1 MKSSTAKVDVITGSM
16 NQSDDHLMTTYKR
29 LPVAFARGEGAWL
42 WDAAGKQYLDA
53 ISGIAVTGLGH
64 AHPELTKALSEQ
76 AGRLLHT
83 SNLFEIPLQEEL
95 AARLCRLAGMER
107 AFFCNS
113 GAEANEAALKLAR
126 RYGHEKGIEAPTVI
140 VMEGAFHGRTLA
152 TLSATGNRKVQAGFE
167 PLVAGFRR
175 VPYDDLDAVAQV
187 AQHANDVVAV
197 LVEPIQ
203 GEGGVVIPKSGYLKG
218 LREICDRHGW
228 LLMLDEIQTGMCRTG
243 RWFAF
248 QHEDIQPDVLTLAK
262 GLGNGIP
269 IGACLARGAAAGIL
283 VPGSHGSTFGGNP
296 FACRAALTVVDI
308 LERGDY
314 ARQAADTGASLFAE
328 LVRVIGPCPDV
339 RAVRG
344 VGMMIGVELTRP
356 GGELVCLALERGLIV
371 NLTADRV
378 VRLLPPL
385 VLTRTQANL
394 LVARLALA
402 LREFGEKK

>member
-1 MKSSTAKVDVITGSM
+1 M

-95 AARLCRLAGMER
+95 AVRLCRLAGMDR

-126 RYGHEKGIEAPTVI
+126 RYGHEQGVEAPAVI

-175 VPYDDLDAVAQV
+175 VPYNDLDAVAQV

-203 GEGGVVIPKSGYLKG
+203 GEGGVIIPTPGYLKG

-243 RWFAF
+243 RWFAY
-248 QHEDIQPDVLTLAK
+248 QHEEIQPDVITLAK
-262 GLGNGIP
+262 GLGNGVP
-269 IGACLARGAAAGIL
+269 IGACLGRGAAAQIL

-308 LERGDY
+308 LERGDF
-314 ARQAADTGASLFAE
+314 ARQVAEIGASLFAE
-328 LVRVIGPCPDV
+328 LVRVVGPCPDV

-344 VGMMIGVELTRP
+344 VGLMLAVELNRP
-356 GGELVCLALERGLIV
+356 GEALVKIALERGLLINV
-371 NLTADRV
+371 TADRV

-385 VLTRTQANL
+385 VLSRTQANL

-402 LREFGEKK
+402 LREFGEKQ

>member
-1 MKSSTAKVDVITGSM
+1 MGE
-16 NQSDDHLMTTYKR
+16 SDKHLMPTYKR

-42 WDAAGKQYLDA
+42 WDTAGKQYLDA
-53 ISGIAVTGLGH
+53 ISGIAVAGLGH
-64 AHPELTKALSEQ
+64 AHPELTKALAEQ
-76 AGRLLHT
+76 AGRLIHT

-95 AARLCRLAGMER
+95 AARLCRLAGMDR

-126 RYGHEKGIEAPTVI
+126 RFGHEKGVEVPTVI

-167 PLVAGFRR
+167 PLVSGFRR
-175 VPYDDLDAVAQV
+175 VPFNDLDAVEQV
-187 AQHANDVVAV
+187 AEHASDVVAV

-203 GEGGVVIPKSGYLKG
+203 GESGVIIPARGYLKG
-218 LREICDRHGW
+218 LREICDRRGW

-248 QHEDIQPDVLTLAK
+248 QHEEVQPDVLTLAK

-269 IGACLARGAAAGIL
+269 VGACLARGAAAGIL

-308 LERGDY
+308 LEREDY
-314 ARQAADTGASLFAE
+314 ARQAADVGAYLFSE
-328 LVRVIGPCPDV
+328 LVRVVGPCPDV

-344 VGMMIGVELTRP
+344 VGLMIGVELNRP
-356 GGELVCLALERGLIV
+356 GETLARIALERGLIINV
-371 NLTADRV
+371 TAERV

-385 VLTRTQANL
+385 LLTRTQASL

-402 LREFGEKK
+402 LREFGEEKK